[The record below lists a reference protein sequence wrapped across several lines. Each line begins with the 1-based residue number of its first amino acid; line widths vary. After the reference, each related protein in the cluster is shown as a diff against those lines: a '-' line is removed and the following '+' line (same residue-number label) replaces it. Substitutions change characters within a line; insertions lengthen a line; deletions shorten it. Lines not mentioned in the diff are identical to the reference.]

1 MSSSQQVVDSAI
13 QQRLIRF
20 VLDGSHWRIIPGS
33 NGNNRHI
40 FLIRN
45 ELKAAKFR
53 YNKQLGWHKKR
64 RGARRQKNVHDW

>member
-1 MSSSQQVVDSAI
+1 MSSSQQIVDSAI

-20 VLDGSHWRIIPGS
+20 VPDGSHWLVVPGS

-40 FLIRN
+40 FLMKN

-53 YNKQLGWHKKR
+53 YNKRLGWHKKR
-64 RGARRQKNVHDW
+64 RDTRRQRNVHDW